1 MINVLMCAHKSGDVI
16 GLALRQLIAE
26 PSVTRILVADGPH
39 TGDTQFGVFVDEPQ
53 VKAVVD
59 GLASAKIVYQYSDDC
74 ATVGVKANRI
84 LKHVEPECEWLLVV
98 DTDEV
103 YHEDALERLAA
114 WLPTAAYGRYSIKTV
129 DPYADFYHCLA
140 LPDRKPRLY
149 RWFAGARCSD
159 GWEGHQ
165 WIRHASQVQ
174 CPGGEWGGCGEMPAD
189 VCELYHLN
197 ALRDTGRLQP
207 MPDGTV
213 NWSGGNHKFNCTVEP
228 LERGRIPASILRLGR
243 QTL

>member
-1 MINVLMCAHKSGDVI
+1 MINALVCAHKSGDVI
-16 GLALRQLIAE
+16 GLALRQLIDA
-26 PSVTRILVADGPH
+26 PCVTRILIADGPH
-39 TGDTQFGVFVDEPQ
+39 TGDKQFGVLVAEPM

-59 GLASAKIVYQYSDDC
+59 GLASAKVVYQYSDDC

-84 LKHVEPECEWLLVV
+84 LKHVEADCQWLMVV

-103 YHEDALERLAA
+103 YHEDCLARLAA
-114 WLPTAAYGRYSIKTV
+114 WLPTADYGRYSIKTV
-129 DPYADFYHCLA
+129 DPYGDFYHRLV

-174 CPGGEWGGCGEMPAD
+174 CPGGEWGGCGQVPAD
-189 VCELYHLN
+189 VCEVYHLN
-197 ALRDTGRLQP
+197 ALRDAGRLQP

-213 NWSGGNHKFNCTVEP
+213 NWSGGRHTWRSKVEP
-228 LERGRIPASILRLGR
+228 LDRSRVPRSVRELGR
-243 QTL
+243 DTL